1 MEFIKDY
8 EFTLKYHPGKEN
20 VVADALSRK
29 RVHLSSIA
37 MKGLELL
44 EKFRDLDL
52 NLNFSTNKVHCG
64 MITIENE
71 LMNEI
76 VALQG
81 ADEEIQEKRK
91 LIEIGKAPEF
101 KVGSDNFLRCNMS
114 VCVPNNTELR
124 KTILDEAHK
133 SNLSIHPG
141 MTEMYQDLK
150 QRFWWSGMKKHVAE
164 YVASCLT
171 CQKAKVEHQKP
182 VGLLQSLDVP
192 QWKWDNISMDCV
204 RALPRTQK
212 KFDSIWV
219 IIDRL
224 TKSTHFIPVRA
235 NYNVAKLT
243 EIYIAEIVK
252 LHRVPSSIVSDR
264 DPEFTSH
271 FWREL
276 QEALGTKL
284 RLSSAYHPQTDG
296 QTERTIQTL

>member
-8 EFTLKYHPGKEN
+8 EFTLQYHPGKEN

-52 NLNFSTNKVHCG
+52 NLNSSNDKVQCRI
-64 MITIENE
+64 ITIENE

-91 LIEIGKAPEF
+91 LIETGKAPEF
-101 KVGSDNFLRCNMS
+101 KVGLDNVLRCNER

-141 MTEMYQDLK
+141 VTKMYQDLK
-150 QRFWWSGMKKHVAE
+150 QRFWW
-164 YVASCLT
+164 
-171 CQKAKVEHQKP
+171 P
-182 VGLLQSLDVP
+182 
-192 QWKWDNISMDCV
+192 
-204 RALPRTQK
+204 
-212 KFDSIWV
+212 
-219 IIDRL
+219 
-224 TKSTHFIPVRA
+224 
-235 NYNVAKLT
+235 
-243 EIYIAEIVK
+243 
-252 LHRVPSSIVSDR
+252 
-264 DPEFTSH
+264 
-271 FWREL
+271 
-276 QEALGTKL
+276 
-284 RLSSAYHPQTDG
+284 
-296 QTERTIQTL
+296 